1 MCKKSQHGWLFAT
14 PTDPSQVPIPMSQG
28 RAGRPPIADGRE
40 RILDAAERCIG
51 RSGLRGTGLVEVA
64 AEADVSRPTAYR
76 LFPGGR
82 KEVIAATIAR
92 SVEAFSRAMV
102 ERLEPIDDPLEVL
115 VEGIIF
121 MLREIPEDPVLAQ
134 TLSADAIASLS
145 GDPLKDAPL
154 MFPGREIVTQY
165 RKRIPGLSKHQL
177 TTLWELATRVGLS
190 ALVLG
195 ERDELMSA
203 DRRARTK
210 LRAWLGPLVREHV
223 EAARK

>member
-1 MCKKSQHGWLFAT
+1 MCKKSQQGCAIARVL
-14 PTDPSQVPIPMSQG
+14 DPMHAPLPMSRG

-82 KEVIAATIAR
+82 SEVIAATIAR
-92 SVEAFSRAMV
+92 SVESFNRAMV
-102 ERLEPIDDPLEVL
+102 ERLEPIDDPLELV

-121 MLREIPEDPVLAQ
+121 MLREIPADPVLAQ
-134 TLSADAIASLS
+134 TLSTDAIASLS

-154 MFPGREIVTQY
+154 MFPGREILTQY
-165 RKRIPGLSKHQL
+165 RTRIPGLSKRQL
-177 TTLWELATRVGLS
+177 TTLWELATRLGLS

-195 ERDELMSA
+195 EGDELMRA
-203 DRRARTK
+203 DRRSRSK

-223 EAARK
+223 TAAKK